1 MPVTLRDVSA
11 IAGVSLSTVSH
22 VINRTRVVSEPAR
35 ERVEAAIRQTGYT
48 PNSLA
53 RSLKTAV
60 THTIGVAIG
69 DIRNPYFTDVVQ
81 ALEESARERGYS
93 LLLSDSGDN
102 PEREMDTLRVLVE
115 RRVDGLIFAPANPG
129 RAALEFLQQRGVKLV
144 QIDRIADA
152 AWDYVVAGN
161 TAATRQMV
169 RHLCDIG
176 HRRIAMLAGLAD
188 LSSTRERIAGFR
200 RGLHDAGQ
208 SAEPDLIVAAGSR
221 SEPARAATLALMRS
235 ANPPT
240 ALVAGNNLMALG
252 AMRAL
257 RERGLAV
264 PQDVALVAFDDFE
277 WADLFSPR
285 LTTIAQPCRQIGETA
300 VRLLLER
307 IHAPDLPPRHVRLP
321 AVMQH
326 RDSCGCHLPPKA

>member
-1 MPVTLRDVSA
+1 MPVTLRDVSV

-22 VINRTRVVSEPAR
+22 VINRTRVVSDAAR

-60 THTIGVAIG
+60 TRTIGLAIG

-81 ALEESARERGYS
+81 SLEESARERGYA

-102 PEREMDTLRVLVE
+102 PQREMNTLRVLVE
-115 RRVDGLIFAPANPG
+115 RRVDGLILAPANPG
-129 RAALEFLQQRGVKLV
+129 RAALEFLQQHGVPLV
-144 QIDRIADA
+144 QIDRIADP

-161 TAATRQMV
+161 MAATRQMV

-176 HRRIAMLAGLAD
+176 HQRIAMLAGLAE

-200 RGLHDAGQ
+200 RGLHDGGR
-208 SAEPDLIVAAGSR
+208 SEEPGLIVSAGSR
-221 SEPARAATLALMRS
+221 SEPARVATRGLMQGAHR
-235 ANPPT
+235 PT

-257 RERGLAV
+257 RELGLRV
-264 PQDVALVAFDDFE
+264 PRDVALVAFDDFE
-277 WADLFSPR
+277 WADLFDPR
-285 LTTIAQPCRQIGETA
+285 LTTIAQPCRDIGETA

-326 RDSCGCHLPPKA
+326 RDSCGCHQEPLP